1 MDKLNSERID
11 QSVLQMEITLKTVT
25 ELNLFLDI
33 LFSKSI
39 NEAINF
45 NDDTAYEDN
54 DMEMMGDESMEEPIE
69 APIEEPQ
76 EAGAEKLLADIRK
89 MSING
94 LAKLADNPD
103 DPNYEMLK
111 KIFLMLDKAVTEK
124 QEQREVMAKNPNIY
138 KYG

>member
-1 MDKLNSERID
+1 MKKNTSNKLSTIKRI
-11 QSVLQMEITLKTVT
+11 S
-25 ELNLFLDI
+25 
-33 LFSKSI
+33 SKIPKNI

-45 NDDTAYEDN
+45 NEDMAY
-54 DMEMMGDESMEEPIE
+54 GDEDMDMMDDEPMEEPME
-69 APIEEPQ
+69 EPMDAPVEEPQ
-76 EAGAEKLLADIRK
+76 GAGAEKLLADIRK

-124 QEQREVMAKNPNIY
+124 QEQREVMAKNPNA
-138 KYG
+138 GQNM

>member
-1 MDKLNSERID
+1 MKKN
-11 QSVLQMEITLKTVT
+11 TPNNLKAIK
-25 ELNLFLDI
+25 NI
-33 LFSKSI
+33 SSKMPKSI

-45 NDDTAYEDN
+45 NDDMAYEGE
-54 DMEMMGDESMEEPIE
+54 DMEMMDEPMEEPME
-69 APIEEPQ
+69 EPVEEPQ
-76 EAGAEKLLADIRK
+76 EMGAEKLLADIRK

-124 QEQREVMAKNPNIY
+124 QEQREVMAKNPNA
-138 KYG
+138 GQQM

>member
-1 MDKLNSERID
+1 MIRKNTSNNIKVIKNI
-11 QSVLQMEITLKTVT
+11 SSKMP
-25 ELNLFLDI
+25 
-33 LFSKSI
+33 KSI

-45 NDDTAYEDN
+45 NEMAYDDEEM
-54 DMEMMGDESMEEPIE
+54 DMMDSEPMEEPM
-69 APIEEPQ
+69 EEPMPGQ
-76 EAGAEKLLADIRK
+76 EDTGGAEKLLADIRK

-124 QEQREVMAKNPNIY
+124 QEQREVMAKNPNARQM
-138 KYG
+138 

>member
-1 MDKLNSERID
+1 MKKNNIQRNIASMKKI
-11 QSVLQMEITLKTVT
+11 SSKMP
-25 ELNLFLDI
+25 
-33 LFSKSI
+33 KSI

-45 NDDTAYEDN
+45 NESEDMDL
-54 DMEMMGDESMEEPIE
+54 DMMDEPMEEPMNEPME

-76 EAGAEKLLADIRK
+76 EVGAEKLLADIRK

-124 QEQREVMAKNPNIY
+124 QEQREVMAKNPNA
-138 KYG
+138 GQM

>member
-1 MDKLNSERID
+1 MKKNTSNNIKMIKKLS
-11 QSVLQMEITLKTVT
+11 SKMPKT
-25 ELNLFLDI
+25 
-33 LFSKSI
+33 I

-45 NDDTAYEDN
+45 NDNMAYENDDMDMMDN
-54 DMEMMGDESMEEPIE
+54 EPMEEPIE
-69 APIEEPQ
+69 EPIESPVEEPQ
-76 EAGAEKLLADIRK
+76 DMGADKLLADIRK

-124 QEQREVMAKNPNIY
+124 QEQREVMAKNPNA
-138 KYG
+138 GQM

>member
-1 MDKLNSERID
+1 MKKITTNKLSTIK
-11 QSVLQMEITLKTVT
+11 EISSKMP
-25 ELNLFLDI
+25 
-33 LFSKSI
+33 KSI

-45 NDDTAYEDN
+45 NDDMAYEDN
-54 DMEMMGDESMEEPIE
+54 DMEMMGDESMEEPME

-124 QEQREVMAKNPNIY
+124 QEQREVMAKNPNA
-138 KYG
+138 GQHM

>member
-1 MDKLNSERID
+1 MTNKLSSIKNLSNR
-11 QSVLQMEITLKTVT
+11 MPKT
-25 ELNLFLDI
+25 
-33 LFSKSI
+33 I

-45 NDDTAYEDN
+45 NNNNMTYEGEDMDMMDDEP
-54 DMEMMGDESMEEPIE
+54 MEEPME
-69 APIEEPQ
+69 EPMDAPVEEPQ
-76 EAGAEKLLADIRK
+76 GAGAEKLLADIRK

-124 QEQREVMAKNPNIY
+124 QEQREVMAKNPNA
-138 KYG
+138 GQNM

>member
-1 MDKLNSERID
+1 MIRKNTSNNIKVIKNI
-11 QSVLQMEITLKTVT
+11 SSKMP
-25 ELNLFLDI
+25 
-33 LFSKSI
+33 KSI

-45 NDDTAYEDN
+45 NEMAYDDEEM
-54 DMEMMGDESMEEPIE
+54 DMMDSEQMEEPM
-69 APIEEPQ
+69 EEPMPGQ
-76 EAGAEKLLADIRK
+76 EDTGGAEKLLADIRK

-124 QEQREVMAKNPNIY
+124 QEQREVMAKNPNARQM
-138 KYG
+138 

>member
-1 MDKLNSERID
+1 MKKNTSNNIKMIKNLS
-11 QSVLQMEITLKTVT
+11 SKMPKT
-25 ELNLFLDI
+25 
-33 LFSKSI
+33 I

-45 NDDTAYEDN
+45 NEEMAYDN
-54 DMEMMGDESMEEPIE
+54 EDMEMMDDEPMEEPMNEPME

-124 QEQREVMAKNPNIY
+124 QEQREVMAKNPNA
-138 KYG
+138 GQNM

>member
-1 MDKLNSERID
+1 MKKNNSNNIKTIQKMSSRIP
-11 QSVLQMEITLKTVT
+11 
-25 ELNLFLDI
+25 
-33 LFSKSI
+33 KSI

-45 NDDTAYEDN
+45 NDNVAYEN
-54 DMEMMGDESMEEPIE
+54 EDMEMMDEPMEEPIDEPME

-124 QEQREVMAKNPNIY
+124 QEQREVMAKNPNARQM
-138 KYG
+138 

>member
-1 MDKLNSERID
+1 MKKITTNKLSSIKRIT
-11 QSVLQMEITLKTVT
+11 SKMP
-25 ELNLFLDI
+25 
-33 LFSKSI
+33 KSI

-45 NDDTAYEDN
+45 NDDMAYEDN
-54 DMEMMGDESMEEPIE
+54 DMEMMGDDSMEEPME

-111 KIFLMLDKAVTEK
+111 KIFLMLDKAVTDK
-124 QEQREVMAKNPNIY
+124 QEQREVMAKNPNA
-138 KYG
+138 GQHM

>member
-1 MDKLNSERID
+1 MNKITTNKLSSIKI
-11 QSVLQMEITLKTVT
+11 ITSKMP
-25 ELNLFLDI
+25 
-33 LFSKSI
+33 KSI

-45 NDDTAYEDN
+45 NDDMAYEDN
-54 DMEMMGDESMEEPIE
+54 DMEMMGDESMEDEPMEEPIE

-124 QEQREVMAKNPNIY
+124 QEQREVMAKNPNA
-138 KYG
+138 GQM

>member
-1 MDKLNSERID
+1 MKKITTNKLSTIK
-11 QSVLQMEITLKTVT
+11 EISSKMP
-25 ELNLFLDI
+25 
-33 LFSKSI
+33 KSI

-45 NDDTAYEDN
+45 NDDMAYEDN
-54 DMEMMGDESMEEPIE
+54 DMEMVGDESMEEPME

-124 QEQREVMAKNPNIY
+124 QEQREVMAKNPNA
-138 KYG
+138 GQM

>member
-1 MDKLNSERID
+1 MIKKTSNKLSSIKNLSNR
-11 QSVLQMEITLKTVT
+11 MPKT
-25 ELNLFLDI
+25 
-33 LFSKSI
+33 I

-45 NDDTAYEDN
+45 NEDMAY
-54 DMEMMGDESMEEPIE
+54 GDEDMDMMDDEPMEEPME
-69 APIEEPQ
+69 EPLDAPVEEPQ
-76 EAGAEKLLADIRK
+76 GAGAEKLLADIRK

-124 QEQREVMAKNPNIY
+124 QEQREVMAKNPNA
-138 KYG
+138 GQNM

>member
-1 MDKLNSERID
+1 MKKITTNKLSSIKRIT
-11 QSVLQMEITLKTVT
+11 SKMP
-25 ELNLFLDI
+25 
-33 LFSKSI
+33 KSI

-45 NDDTAYEDN
+45 NDDMAYEDN
-54 DMEMMGDESMEEPIE
+54 DMEMMGDESMEEPME

-124 QEQREVMAKNPNIY
+124 QEQREVMAKNPNA
-138 KYG
+138 GQM

>member
-1 MDKLNSERID
+1 MKKNTSNNIKMIKNLS
-11 QSVLQMEITLKTVT
+11 SKMPKT
-25 ELNLFLDI
+25 
-33 LFSKSI
+33 I

-45 NDDTAYEDN
+45 NEEMAYDN
-54 DMEMMGDESMEEPIE
+54 EDMEMMDDVPMEEPMNEPME

-124 QEQREVMAKNPNIY
+124 QEQREVMAKNPNA
-138 KYG
+138 GQNM

>member
-1 MDKLNSERID
+1 MKKNTSNNIKMIKNLS
-11 QSVLQMEITLKTVT
+11 SKMPKT
-25 ELNLFLDI
+25 
-33 LFSKSI
+33 I

-45 NDDTAYEDN
+45 NDDMAYEN
-54 DMEMMGDESMEEPIE
+54 DGMDMMDDEPMEEPME

-124 QEQREVMAKNPNIY
+124 QEQREVMAKNPNARQM
-138 KYG
+138 

>member
-1 MDKLNSERID
+1 MKKNTSNNIKMIKNLS
-11 QSVLQMEITLKTVT
+11 SKMPKT
-25 ELNLFLDI
+25 
-33 LFSKSI
+33 I

-45 NDDTAYEDN
+45 NDNMAYEN
-54 DMEMMGDESMEEPIE
+54 DDIDMMDDEPMDEPIDEPME

-76 EAGAEKLLADIRK
+76 EAGADKLLADIRK

-124 QEQREVMAKNPNIY
+124 QEQREVMAKNPNA
-138 KYG
+138 GQM

>member
-1 MDKLNSERID
+1 MTNKLSSIKNLSNR
-11 QSVLQMEITLKTVT
+11 MPKT
-25 ELNLFLDI
+25 
-33 LFSKSI
+33 I

-45 NDDTAYEDN
+45 NEDMAY
-54 DMEMMGDESMEEPIE
+54 GDEDMDMMDDEPMEEPME
-69 APIEEPQ
+69 EPLDAPVEEPQ
-76 EAGAEKLLADIRK
+76 GAGAEKLLADIRK

-124 QEQREVMAKNPNIY
+124 QEQREVMAKNPNA
-138 KYG
+138 GQNM

>member
-1 MDKLNSERID
+1 MKKNMTNKLSSIKNLSNR
-11 QSVLQMEITLKTVT
+11 MPKT
-25 ELNLFLDI
+25 
-33 LFSKSI
+33 I

-45 NDDTAYEDN
+45 NNNNMTYEGEDMDMMDDEP
-54 DMEMMGDESMEEPIE
+54 MEEPME
-69 APIEEPQ
+69 EPMDAPVEEPQ
-76 EAGAEKLLADIRK
+76 GAGAEKLLADIRK

-124 QEQREVMAKNPNIY
+124 QEQREVMAKNPNA
-138 KYG
+138 GQNM

>member
-1 MDKLNSERID
+1 MIKKPSNKLSTIKKI
-11 QSVLQMEITLKTVT
+11 SSKMPKT
-25 ELNLFLDI
+25 
-33 LFSKSI
+33 I

-45 NDDTAYEDN
+45 NEDMAY
-54 DMEMMGDESMEEPIE
+54 GDEDIDVMDDEPMEEPME
-69 APIEEPQ
+69 EPMDAPVEEPQ
-76 EAGAEKLLADIRK
+76 GAGAEKLLADIRK

-124 QEQREVMAKNPNIY
+124 QEQREVMAKNPNA
-138 KYG
+138 GQHM

>member
-1 MDKLNSERID
+1 MNKITTNKLSSIKI
-11 QSVLQMEITLKTVT
+11 ITSKMP
-25 ELNLFLDI
+25 
-33 LFSKSI
+33 KSI

-45 NDDTAYEDN
+45 NDDMAYEDN
-54 DMEMMGDESMEEPIE
+54 DMEMMGDESMEDESMEEPIE

-124 QEQREVMAKNPNIY
+124 QEQREVMAKNPNA
-138 KYG
+138 GQM

>member
-1 MDKLNSERID
+1 MKKITTNKLSSIKRIT
-11 QSVLQMEITLKTVT
+11 SKMP
-25 ELNLFLDI
+25 
-33 LFSKSI
+33 KSI

-45 NDDTAYEDN
+45 NDDMAYEDN
-54 DMEMMGDESMEEPIE
+54 DMEMMGDDSMEEPME

-124 QEQREVMAKNPNIY
+124 QEQREVMAKNPNA
-138 KYG
+138 GQHM

>member
-1 MDKLNSERID
+1 MKKNNIQRNIASMKKI
-11 QSVLQMEITLKTVT
+11 SSKMP
-25 ELNLFLDI
+25 
-33 LFSKSI
+33 KSI

-45 NDDTAYEDN
+45 NESEDIDLDMMDDEP
-54 DMEMMGDESMEEPIE
+54 MEEPMNEPME

-124 QEQREVMAKNPNIY
+124 QEQREIMAKNPNARQM
-138 KYG
+138 

>member
-1 MDKLNSERID
+1 MKKN
-11 QSVLQMEITLKTVT
+11 TPNNLKAIK
-25 ELNLFLDI
+25 NI
-33 LFSKSI
+33 SSKMPKSI

-45 NDDTAYEDN
+45 NDDMAYEGE
-54 DMEMMGDESMEEPIE
+54 DMEMMDEPMEEPIE
-69 APIEEPQ
+69 EPVEEPQ
-76 EAGAEKLLADIRK
+76 EMGAEKLLADIRK

-124 QEQREVMAKNPNIY
+124 QEQREVMAKNPNA
-138 KYG
+138 GQQM

>member
-1 MDKLNSERID
+1 MKKN
-11 QSVLQMEITLKTVT
+11 TPNNLKAIKNIS
-25 ELNLFLDI
+25 LKMP
-33 LFSKSI
+33 KSI

-45 NDDTAYEDN
+45 NDDMAYEGE
-54 DMEMMGDESMEEPIE
+54 DMEMMDEPMEEPME
-69 APIEEPQ
+69 EPVEEPQ
-76 EAGAEKLLADIRK
+76 EMGADKLLADIRK

-124 QEQREVMAKNPNIY
+124 QEQREVMAKNPNA
-138 KYG
+138 GQQM

>member
-1 MDKLNSERID
+1 MKKITTNKLSSIKRIT
-11 QSVLQMEITLKTVT
+11 SKMP
-25 ELNLFLDI
+25 
-33 LFSKSI
+33 KSI

-45 NDDTAYEDN
+45 NDDMAYEDN
-54 DMEMMGDESMEEPIE
+54 DMEIMGDESMEEPME

-124 QEQREVMAKNPNIY
+124 QEQREVMAKNPNA
-138 KYG
+138 GQM

>member
-1 MDKLNSERID
+1 MKKNTSNNIKMIKNLS
-11 QSVLQMEITLKTVT
+11 SKMPKT
-25 ELNLFLDI
+25 
-33 LFSKSI
+33 I

-45 NDDTAYEDN
+45 NDDMAYEN
-54 DMEMMGDESMEEPIE
+54 DGMDMIDDEPMEEPME

-124 QEQREVMAKNPNIY
+124 QEQREVMAKNPNA
-138 KYG
+138 GQM

>member
-1 MDKLNSERID
+1 MKKNNSNNIKMIQKMSSRIP
-11 QSVLQMEITLKTVT
+11 
-25 ELNLFLDI
+25 
-33 LFSKSI
+33 KSI

-45 NDDTAYEDN
+45 NDNVAYEGE
-54 DMEMMGDESMEEPIE
+54 DMDIMDEPVEEPIE
-69 APIEEPQ
+69 EPVGEPQ
-76 EAGAEKLLADIRK
+76 VVEPEEMGADKLLADIRK

-124 QEQREVMAKNPNIY
+124 QEQREVMAKNPNA
-138 KYG
+138 GQM

>member
-1 MDKLNSERID
+1 MKKN
-11 QSVLQMEITLKTVT
+11 TPNNLKAIK
-25 ELNLFLDI
+25 NI
-33 LFSKSI
+33 SSKMPKSI

-45 NDDTAYEDN
+45 NDDMAYEGE
-54 DMEMMGDESMEEPIE
+54 DMEMMDEPMEEPME
-69 APIEEPQ
+69 EPVEEPQ
-76 EAGAEKLLADIRK
+76 EMGAEKLLADIRK

-124 QEQREVMAKNPNIY
+124 QEQREVMAKNPNA
-138 KYG
+138 GQNM

>member
-1 MDKLNSERID
+1 MP
-11 QSVLQMEITLKTVT
+11 KT
-25 ELNLFLDI
+25 
-33 LFSKSI
+33 I

-45 NDDTAYEDN
+45 NEDMAY
-54 DMEMMGDESMEEPIE
+54 GDEDMDMMDDEPMEEPME
-69 APIEEPQ
+69 EPMDAPVEEPQ
-76 EAGAEKLLADIRK
+76 GAGAEKLLADIRK

-124 QEQREVMAKNPNIY
+124 QEQREVMAKNPNA
-138 KYG
+138 GQNM